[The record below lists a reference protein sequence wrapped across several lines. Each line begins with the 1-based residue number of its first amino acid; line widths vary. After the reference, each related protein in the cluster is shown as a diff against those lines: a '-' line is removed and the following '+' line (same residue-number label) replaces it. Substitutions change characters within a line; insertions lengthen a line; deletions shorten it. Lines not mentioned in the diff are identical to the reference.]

1 MCYSIN
7 TIPVKLVA
15 EMTPEYCYSFAK
27 DKMGLSTLVSNYVNS
42 KGETLSDV
50 ALAPLALG
58 GLTNGVTIRAMTAAY
73 ATFANEGVYRQA
85 RTYTKVTDNG
95 GKNVVLDNTQNSY
108 VAMKDMTAWYITYML
123 QNTVSYGSGTAA
135 ALDNMQVAGKTGT
148 TTSDFDRWFA
158 GYTPYYTGVVWC
170 GYDAPEEVVLTDSTT
185 NPAIVLW
192 QKVMQGVHKNLKYA
206 EFKKPTNVVECSVC
220 YDSGLLAT
228 DACRADPRGNRVVN
242 VELSLYD
249 VPTESCTTHK
259 MVKIC
264 GTSKHAVNEYCEL
277 VPGNTTYEVGLLD
290 VTRGFPIRGIKV
302 LDQAFVV
309 PNAAIPSGYYG
320 AVSPDVDAI
329 NVECYVHT
337 FESIPEE
344 EEEEEEEPE
353 EEKPEDTEQEDDSG
367 ASGGTQVPDWEENSG
382 IRP

>member
-1 MCYSIN
+1 
-7 TIPVKLVA
+7 
-15 EMTPEYCYSFAK
+15 MTPEYCYSFAK

-344 EEEEEEEPE
+344 EEEEGPE